1 MTCNFETG
9 PSVQFSVR
17 GERQAIA
24 NQPDRYNFLYAE
36 GKVVLGGNN
45 DNYFVSLKR
54 RVLIIAACISACV
67 FAFLI
72 YFQLFVPAQSPP
84 LKLFGFISAG
94 TSGIMLLVGVGLAA
108 WGASIYVRCPDLY
121 VRRRILLLIVLL
133 AAWMLVVLIKYQIR
147 NDRMASFMWYLYYV
161 PMIATPLICYFCALH
176 LSKVKNPHAEQV
188 QKVVFATISIAMIIL
203 VLSNNLHQFVFVF
216 DFKDRN
222 WGGNYEYGPGYWI
235 VATWIVFLYTM
246 FFARLVPVARRQLR
260 SAFLPLVVIG
270 VCSLIIC
277 GCYILRNIFIFT
289 TNISLIFVLIIVASI
304 ETCFDVGIF
313 PSYFRYEEAFRK
325 LPLKIGLFS
334 KELELSYSTEQAN
347 KFENLYSLFSADG
360 AREAQGDSW
369 SPEMT
374 SEEKAR
380 LVELQKTGT
389 ITHKEGEK
397 VLLERMFPVT
407 GGFVVSSVDVTG
419 LQQQR
424 EQLEE
429 RNARL
434 ARKNEL
440 LNRVSAGR
448 ERLARIHNEQALLT
462 RIETSLEEKVQEI
475 NSIANSLSSGN
486 SDDDKAQRKAGLTR
500 IKFLTA
506 YCKRKASAVIT
517 AYEKGVFDP
526 EHVKL
531 IFSETTADLRSLG
544 IECGFLINL
553 HQSLTPEQMS
563 QLYECVYDFLLIAF
577 QVQKPVA
584 MLSISSP
591 STGDGGKFAATNGDG
606 GEYAA
611 TNGDGGKFAAT
622 NGDGDKFA
630 ATNGD
635 GDKYANGDGD
645 ECANGDGDK
654 CPAIN
659 GDGGKFAATNGDGG
673 ECANGDGGKLTV
685 RMALQFAEDDLFSPS
700 NESYSRFKQL
710 YERELDFIVLE
721 EECEIVAQCTLGG
734 DEL

>member
-94 TSGIMLLVGVGLAA
+94 TSGIMILVGVGLAA

-389 ITHKEGEK
+389 STHKEGEK

-448 ERLARIHNEQALLT
+448 ERGLRASI
-462 RIETSLEEKVQEI
+462 TSK
-475 NSIANSLSSGN
+475 
-486 SDDDKAQRKAGLTR
+486 
-500 IKFLTA
+500 
-506 YCKRKASAVIT
+506 
-517 AYEKGVFDP
+517 
-526 EHVKL
+526 H
-531 IFSETTADLRSLG
+531 FS
-544 IECGFLINL
+544 
-553 HQSLTPEQMS
+553 
-563 QLYECVYDFLLIAF
+563 
-577 QVQKPVA
+577 
-584 MLSISSP
+584 
-591 STGDGGKFAATNGDG
+591 
-606 GEYAA
+606 
-611 TNGDGGKFAAT
+611 
-622 NGDGDKFA
+622 
-630 ATNGD
+630 
-635 GDKYANGDGD
+635 
-645 ECANGDGDK
+645 
-654 CPAIN
+654 
-659 GDGGKFAATNGDGG
+659 
-673 ECANGDGGKLTV
+673 
-685 RMALQFAEDDLFSPS
+685 
-700 NESYSRFKQL
+700 
-710 YERELDFIVLE
+710 RELKPR
-721 EECEIVAQCTLGG
+721 
-734 DEL
+734 